1 MDKLYLDSIFPFG
14 AFKGRT
20 VRDIIYNSSS
30 GITFIKSLLPN
41 LDFDKEVHELIKMLV
56 ADIEEAK
63 KEYSKLKDVPKRT
76 PSPAKGVVDELKA
89 QEKLKEAEDRML
101 SNTSYQDLY
110 SFLDTINVSYNN
122 E

>member
-1 MDKLYLDSIFPFG
+1 MLYLDSIFPFG
-14 AFKGRT
+14 IFKGTT

-30 GITFIKSLLPN
+30 GVTFIKTLLPN
-41 LDFDKEVHELIKMLV
+41 LEFAQEVHDCVKMLL

-63 KEYSKLKDVPKRT
+63 KEYNKLKDVPKRT

-89 QEKLKEAEDRML
+89 KEKLKEAEDRML